1 MLVLIT
7 VHMLKSSSH
16 VINLPVFENE
26 FQIIFKL
33 SRFFEVYNKRGIN
46 NGLRKKKKEDKAKMN
61 YGE

>member
-1 MLVLIT
+1 
-7 VHMLKSSSH
+7 MLKSSSH